1 VRHSEAGKKTATKRG
16 RKAALSR
23 LNSARFPKK
32 NAHDRLVLATLGDLS
47 KKATRLQNVR
57 LVEREALRRL
67 RGTLRQ
73 QRATTRQELIDLK
86 SLMMRSQCSSIPR

>member
-67 RGTLRQ
+67 CGTLRQ
-73 QRATTRQELIDLK
+73 QRATTRAGAH
-86 SLMMRSQCSSIPR
+86 